1 MIIMIGRCLPMT
13 NAFLLDTS
21 TCIYNDMINNAHVV
35 DDTFMKYLDKVKKVQ
50 SICDLSKLKTRS
62 NDNRVY
68 IYIHRKQFIASNKKE
83 LIEKIYDFYFS
94 FNSYT
99 LKETYLEWLKNR
111 IANKVVGKT
120 IIEDRNVWIRFC
132 ENHSISNME
141 LRDIKVKHLENFYYD
156 VTSNKDTT
164 IKAFSNLKSLLN
176 KIFAYGVSLE
186 IIPHVITKEVDT
198 KIFSSRCKPT
208 QKKTCYT
215 QEERTKVK
223 EYLKDKYD
231 TPSLAIRFAFDT
243 YLRIS
248 ELGGIRLDDIQGDEV
263 LIHFSNRRLQ
273 ELSEDLK
280 SISSTYL
287 VEEKLKSKDYGE
299 KRKIPLTK
307 EQMEIANYIKEHYPT
322 NEFLF
327 MYKGKPINGDVF
339 NRELKKVC
347 ETLNIPYRSSHQIRF
362 TNATRL
368 HQNGMSIYEISGLL
382 GHSTIATTINYI
394 RQDTI
399 SKETKDRA
407 RQILA

>member
-1 MIIMIGRCLPMT
+1 MT
-13 NAFLLDTS
+13 
-21 TCIYNDMINNAHVV
+21 
-35 DDTFMKYLDKVKKVQ
+35 
-50 SICDLSKLKTRS
+50 
-62 NDNRVY
+62 
-68 IYIHRKQFIASNKKE
+68 
-83 LIEKIYDFYFS
+83 
-94 FNSYT
+94 
-99 LKETYLEWLKNR
+99 
-111 IANKVVGKT
+111 
-120 IIEDRNVWIRFC
+120 
-132 ENHSISNME
+132 
-141 LRDIKVKHLENFYYD
+141 KHT
-156 VTSNKDTT
+156 V
-164 IKAFSNLKSLLN
+164 
-176 KIFAYGVSLE
+176 
-186 IIPHVITKEVDT
+186 
-198 KIFSSRCKPT
+198 
-208 QKKTCYT
+208 
-215 QEERTKVK
+215 
-223 EYLKDKYD
+223 
-231 TPSLAIRFAFDT
+231 
-243 YLRIS
+243 LRIG
-248 ELGGIRLDDIQGDEV
+248 ELGGIKLDDIQGDEV

-299 KRKIPLTK
+299 ERKIPLTK

-347 ETLNIPYRSSHQIRF
+347 KTLNIPYRSSHQIRF